1 MIDGIPL
8 ICGGCVGTSITS
20 CRYSKDCYRYIPE
33 QDTWEKTSGKMRHF
47 GDHSGYD
54 YSDSWGLVWVD
65 RNGGLQVTRDGI
77 TFDWLAEYPIPDA
90 KWYYKPGC
98 LVLMDDKN
106 AFFAGGNNVS
116 FTDATPR
123 AYIYNR
129 DSNSWREVNSMDTG
143 RHHHSCGI
151 VDRSDGM
158 GRDIVVAG
166 GYEND
171 GSVPWSSPKLIT
183 V

>member
-1 MIDGIPL
+1 
-8 ICGGCVGTSITS
+8 
-20 CRYSKDCYRYIPE
+20 
-33 QDTWEKTSGKMRHF
+33 MRHF